1 MKEYILTKNN
11 WLTAI
16 DKLISATI
24 TPFTIPFETFLILFL
39 FSYLHIMPWQYK
51 ITMLGVIFCSTIILP
66 AFLVYCFQKTCYS
79 NHKELSERKKHYL
92 LFFPTIISYLFCF
105 CMMLQMNAPRY
116 LTAIIL
122 ASLFITIALF
132 CFNLKWKLSIH
143 MAGIGEIIG
152 ELILLSV
159 LFGYNPLAWLCFF
172 ILASGFLGTWGII
185 SRHHSL
191 AEILAGFTVGFVL
204 SLLVLYPA
212 NPLTNILFWLVY

>member
-1 MKEYILTKNN
+1 MKEHIFAKNN

-16 DKLISATI
+16 DKLISTTI

-39 FSYLHIMPWQYK
+39 FSYLHMMPWQYK

-66 AFLVYCFQKTCYS
+66 ASLVYCFQKKCNS
-79 NHKELSERKKHYL
+79 NPQEPSERKKHYL
-92 LFFPTIISYLFCF
+92 LFFPAIISYIFCF
-105 CMMLQMNAPRY
+105 CIMSQMNAPRY
-116 LTAIIL
+116 MKAIIL

-152 ELILLSV
+152 ELILLSI

-185 SRHHSL
+185 SRQHSL
-191 AEILAGFTVGFVL
+191 AEIVAGFTIGLAV
-204 SLLVLYPA
+204 SLLVL
-212 NPLTNILFWLVY
+212 